1 MKNYGTQRSTIKPE
15 SIKVD
20 EYSVWVHNNVK
31 EVSENIGSDNEFVGY
46 EFIMIQYTKDEYIQ
60 IQAER
65 NTELE
70 TQVTNTQLALV
81 ELYEVMGV

>member
-46 EFIMIQYTKDEYIQ
+46 EFTMIQYTKDEYIQ

>member
-46 EFIMIQYTKDEYIQ
+46 EFIMVQYTKDEYIQ

-70 TQVTNTQLALV
+70 TQVTNTQFALV